1 MRKEKNK
8 LSMVLLAAAILAAVI
23 LRFGTDELLA
33 SRYLHDRT
41 SASDPARQGDDPD
54 RASGENISEG
64 RLRQTVMSLV
74 TSAENSSLDYTRQYG
89 YIEDIGDGRG
99 YTGGIIGFTTGTA
112 DLLDV
117 VEVYVALKPDNNG
130 LKKYIPALQSAI
142 GSDTHK
148 GLGQAFVNAWK
159 AAAQDREMIEA
170 QDTILDEMYMKP
182 SVEMAVKDGL
192 SPLGQYIYYDAM
204 VVHGP
209 GEDGLSFGGI
219 RKEAMKN
226 EKTPSQGG
234 DEAEYLRAFLTARTS
249 VMLTEEAHSDLSRL
263 QAQSKFIDEGKY
275 NLELPL
281 KWNMYGDDF
290 ELTEA
295 KLKAIAK

>member
-1 MRKEKNK
+1 MRREMKKRIGRLLVTAAMGIAIVIMGAKEY
-8 LSMVLLAAAILAAVI
+8 MGEDIQAAATAN
-23 LRFGTDELLA
+23 T
-33 SRYLHDRT
+33 
-41 SASDPARQGDDPD
+41 
-54 RASGENISEG
+54 ISEG

-74 TSAENSSLDYTRQYG
+74 TSAENSSLEYTRQYG

-112 DLLDV
+112 DLLEV
-117 VEVYVALKPDNNG
+117 VELYVKLKPDNNG

-148 GLGQAFVNAWK
+148 GLGQDFVNAWK
-159 AAAQDREMIEA
+159 AASKDKEMIEA

-219 RKEAMKN
+219 RKAAMKKK
-226 EKTPSQGG
+226 KTPAQGG
-234 DEAEYLRAFLTARTS
+234 GEAEYLKAFLTARTS
-249 VMLTEEAHSDLSRL
+249 VMLTEEAHLDLSRL

-295 KLKAIAK
+295 KLKAIAKE